1 MNRASSL
8 YAACQHTYHCIATAT
23 REGNERNHSIGIH
36 ARYPPVR
43 LVWLSCRPSGTHLN
57 KPSLSHRR
65 SAEEGTCYMPHRPTS
80 TKHIRPKYG
89 GLIKPQSEAHT
100 SVFYSHSRYSAY
112 GMRVE
117 IKRRSAPFQFTFRGG
132 SDRYTQT
139 HTRMIPSYR
148 KALFALSLPTRWL
161 IVV

>member
-1 MNRASSL
+1 MKEIIQSEFM
-8 YAACQHTYHCIATAT
+8 HATP
-23 REGNERNHSIGIH
+23 R
-36 ARYPPVR
+36 PPPGSV
-43 LVWLSCRPSGTHLN
+43 VWLSCRPSGTHLN